1 MVTCSPS
8 SRASP
13 SHRST
18 KGFES
23 GAVPVGAGVPAKRPV
38 QNRVGGGFTPAVLS
52 HHRAYGS
59 VHGGSGYATKP
70 VDRIQYRDQ
79 SELIPQFLR

>member
-1 MVTCSPS
+1 MSDACRCRPWPQT
-8 SRASP
+8 
-13 SHRST
+13 
-18 KGFES
+18 F
-23 GAVPVGAGVPAKRPV
+23 VPD
-38 QNRVGGGFTPAVLS
+38 RVGGGFTPAVLS